1 MSYQTQPPI
10 QMPGVPTPSYPS
22 NQIDRERRSRRDR
35 SSDRRSRHS
44 SSPSG
49 DRKDRRRD
57 AEPAAASNDDSQDS
71 LTRDV
76 RTVFVSD
83 LQVKVDEKWLRYYF
97 EQAGGVVSIKLIRD
111 RYSGRSKGMGYIEMK
126 TLEDASKAL
135 MLNGQKMCTKHKAC
149 NCSGFPMKVKRSEA
163 EKNWSAM
170 KEKAPPKIQPS
181 TIYVCNLHPELSRR
195 DIMDLFESIG
205 DVDNVE
211 MELDERKQF
220 KGSAYVKFRR
230 PEYAS
235 RAALKTDGMDVLGKK
250 ISVSIPQ
257 RQGRSWR
264 LEDEEGQENIAL
276 DPQRRGLIMRH
287 LADSKKDEELNQ
299 MMRQVNN
306 PGQVQSG
313 LGADGKP
320 IIQGNA
326 SNCMVLRNM
335 FTPALETE
343 PTWDID
349 IQEDVKSECQKY
361 GNVLHCFVDKN
372 SDGNVYLMFG
382 DLRSCRTAAQEMNGR
397 WFNRRQIQVAYVPLG
412 EYVSRF
418 PDARRAASVAQATM
432 ANSVLIVC

>member
-1 MSYQTQPPI
+1 
-10 QMPGVPTPSYPS
+10 
-22 NQIDRERRSRRDR
+22 
-35 SSDRRSRHS
+35 
-44 SSPSG
+44 
-49 DRKDRRRD
+49 
-57 AEPAAASNDDSQDS
+57 
-71 LTRDV
+71 
-76 RTVFVSD
+76 
-83 LQVKVDEKWLRYYF
+83 
-97 EQAGGVVSIKLIRD
+97 
-111 RYSGRSKGMGYIEMK
+111 
-126 TLEDASKAL
+126 
-135 MLNGQKMCTKHKAC
+135 
-149 NCSGFPMKVKRSEA
+149 
-163 EKNWSAM
+163 M

-287 LADSKKDEELNQ
+287 LADSKKDEELTQ
-299 MMRQVNN
+299 MMHKVNN
-306 PGQVQSG
+306 PGQVQSVWNDCVNDEQG

-326 SNCMVLRNM
+326 SNCIVLRNM

-349 IQEDVKSECQKY
+349 IQVRVDGKIHYQEDVKSECQKY
-361 GNVLHCFVDKN
+361 GTVLHCFVDKN

-397 WFNRRQIQVAYVPLG
+397 WFNRRQIQVAQLLVGWVMNRYVPLG

-418 PDARRAASVAQATM
+418 PDSRRAASIAQATM
-432 ANSVLIVC
+432 ANSVWNVC

>member
-1 MSYQTQPPI
+1 MIS
-10 QMPGVPTPSYPS
+10 
-22 NQIDRERRSRRDR
+22 
-35 SSDRRSRHS
+35 
-44 SSPSG
+44 
-49 DRKDRRRD
+49 
-57 AEPAAASNDDSQDS
+57 SND
-71 LTRDV
+71 
-76 RTVFVSD
+76 
-83 LQVKVDEKWLRYYF
+83 
-97 EQAGGVVSIKLIRD
+97 EQVVSIKLIRD

-287 LADSKKDEELNQ
+287 LADSKKDEELTQ
-299 MMRQVNN
+299 MMHKVNN
-306 PGQVQSG
+306 PGQVQSVWNDCVNDEQG

-326 SNCMVLRNM
+326 SNCIVLRNM

-349 IQEDVKSECQKY
+349 IQVRVDGKIHYQEDVKSECQKY
-361 GNVLHCFVDKN
+361 GTVLHCFVDKN

-397 WFNRRQIQVAYVPLG
+397 WFNRRQIQVAQLLVGWVMNRYVPLG

-418 PDARRAASVAQATM
+418 PDSRRAASIAQATM
-432 ANSVLIVC
+432 ANSVWNVC